1 MAPLDGRRVAIL
13 EARMATEMAA
23 LVRRLG
29 GIPYQVPAVR
39 EIVQPDEAGAFID
52 ALISGNFSTVVFL
65 TGAGATALVQE
76 ASRRHSL
83 EATLAALRLTR
94 IACRG
99 PKPAQVLRQHD
110 VHAMATAAEPFT
122 SRELLKALEA
132 IDLDGEAVALVHYG
146 EVNDAMAAA
155 LSARGA
161 RLDEILLYVWRM
173 PDDVEPLR
181 GLVRDV
187 IGGHVDVVVFTTQI
201 QCRHLF
207 RVAGDLGLCQQLAQA
222 LNSSAVVAA
231 VGPIC
236 AEVLRFFGVTPDV
249 VPVRPK
255 LGPMMNALANYYRV
269 AEGGPSPSHP
279 LDLA

>member
-1 MAPLDGRRVAIL
+1 MPPLDGRRVAIL

-39 EIVQPDEAGAFID
+39 ETVQPEEAGCFID
-52 ALISGNFSTVVFL
+52 SLISGNFSTVVFL
-65 TGAGATALVQE
+65 TGAGATALLQE

-122 SRELLKALEA
+122 SRAPALEA
-132 IDLDGEAVALVHYG
+132 VIWRSRRARALRRSQRRDGRCPL
-146 EVNDAMAAA
+146 
-155 LSARGA
+155 ARGA
-161 RLDEILLYVWRM
+161 VSTRSCYVWRM

-181 GLVRDV
+181 GLVREV

-255 LGPMMNALANYYRV
+255 LGPMMNALANYYRA
-269 AEGGPSPSHP
+269 AEGGPSSSRP
-279 LDLA
+279 LDVA